1 MFINLLS
8 FYMHTCMFP
17 VLYIPA
23 GFPIEWKRSEKQFE
37 LVRVYNTS
45 REYRKVKSHFCNTL
59 PKATVIQIER
69 IQNTVLWRKYH
80 RKMADLKSD
89 PQLPTGGEKLL
100 FHGTRNTN
108 PSDVFMGDAGFDMRF
123 SRDGMWGKGNYF
135 AENAVYSHNFCHTEK
150 GQHKM
155 LVAKVL
161 TGACYNCQIPQKYS
175 VPPLRQTT
183 GQEEGEVQKRYDS
196 IRGFSRGSVIYITY
210 DNDHAYPAYLLT
222 YTLP

>member
-59 PKATVIQIER
+59 PKATVIRIER
-69 IQNTVLWRKYH
+69 IQNTVLWSKYH

-89 PQLPTGGEKLL
+89 PQLPTGEKSYYFTVPEIPNPVMCLWEMLALTCDLAGMACGEKEITLL
-100 FHGTRNTN
+100 R
-108 PSDVFMGDAGFDMRF
+108 
-123 SRDGMWGKGNYF
+123 
-135 AENAVYSHNFCHTEK
+135 
-150 GQHKM
+150 M
-155 LVAKVL
+155 LSIPITSAIQRKV
-161 TGACYNCQIPQKYS
+161 
-175 VPPLRQTT
+175 
-183 GQEEGEVQKRYDS
+183 S
-196 IRGFSRGSVIYITY
+196 IRC
-210 DNDHAYPAYLLT
+210 
-222 YTLP
+222 

>member
-1 MFINLLS
+1 
-8 FYMHTCMFP
+8 
-17 VLYIPA
+17 
-23 GFPIEWKRSEKQFE
+23 
-37 LVRVYNTS
+37 
-45 REYRKVKSHFCNTL
+45 
-59 PKATVIQIER
+59 
-69 IQNTVLWRKYH
+69 
-80 RKMADLKSD
+80 
-89 PQLPTGGEKLL
+89 
-100 FHGTRNTN
+100 
-108 PSDVFMGDAGFDMRF
+108 
-123 SRDGMWGKGNYF
+123 
-135 AENAVYSHNFCHTEK
+135 
-150 GQHKM
+150 M